1 MQRAVSGVTIRL
13 YRLAFKKMAIC
24 QNILSYFKNLDISQN
39 ICYYHNTGVTQM
51 PLIPQSCPS
60 CSSPLVVTQLA
71 CTVCGTGVVGK
82 FELSP
87 FFRLSPESLHFL
99 EVFVR
104 NRGNVKEVERE
115 TGESYWAIRRR
126 LDEVIAEMGMEA
138 AQADEISTRRQ
149 EILGRLSRG
158 EINVQEATRL
168 LAQIKGDHP

>member
-1 MQRAVSGVTIRL
+1 
-13 YRLAFKKMAIC
+13 
-24 QNILSYFKNLDISQN
+24 
-39 ICYYHNTGVTQM
+39 M

-60 CSSPLVVTQLA
+60 CSSPLVVTQLN

-87 FFRLSPESLHFL
+87 FSRLSSESLKFL
-99 EVFVR
+99 EVFVQ
-104 NRGNVKEVERE
+104 NRGNVKEMERE

-138 AQADEISTRRQ
+138 PSEDDLSTRRQ
-149 EILGRLSRG
+149 DILARLSRG

-168 LAQIKGDHP
+168 LSQLKGDQS

>member
-1 MQRAVSGVTIRL
+1 
-13 YRLAFKKMAIC
+13 
-24 QNILSYFKNLDISQN
+24 
-39 ICYYHNTGVTQM
+39 M

-60 CSSPLVVTQLA
+60 CSSPLAVTQLT

-87 FFRLSPESLHFL
+87 FFRLSPESLKFL

-104 NRGNVKEVERE
+104 NRGNVKDVERE
-115 TGESYWAIRRR
+115 TGESYWAIRRQ

-138 AQADEISTRRQ
+138 PREDELSLRRQ
-149 EILGRLSRG
+149 EILSRLSRG

-168 LAQIKGDHP
+168 LTQIKGERS